1 MTLVLDC
8 LSNPRNLG
16 NLLRLACAVG
26 ADVAICGSILGLN
39 HDKVRSQ
46 LFTWLRPGD
55 PITFADLAKRVRPFD
70 TFAQDVEHYR
80 AQGRRIIGTSPLA
93 EKEHYDVRYA
103 PNDVLAFGHEEGGLG
118 RIKLGLCDLR
128 TESPTYK
135 TTVQFLLGDPTPARL
150 VIIPPGVAH
159 GCKVIQGPV
168 NLLYLTSHTYD
179 PADEL
184 RIPYDSPEIDF
195 DWKAGPPIS

>member
-1 MTLVLDC
+1 MIQGVVIRELRTHQDERGFFREILRASDAGFPGQFGQWSHSLMWDGVIKAWHMHRVQSDCWYVCSGVL
-8 LSNPRNLG
+8 
-16 NLLRLACAVG
+16 
-26 ADVAICGSILGLN
+26 
-39 HDKVRSQ
+39 
-46 LFTWLRPGD
+46 
-55 PITFADLAKRVRPFD
+55 
-70 TFAQDVEHYR
+70 
-80 AQGRRIIGTSPLA
+80 
-93 EKEHYDVRYA
+93 
-103 PNDVLAFGHEEGGLG
+103 
-118 RIKLGLCDLR
+118 KLGLCDLR